1 MIVTDGDAP
10 RGRGADEMG
19 RGEQHHPRLG
29 ALQPMA
35 GHAQRNRLTEAV
47 TLGLAVLVALA
58 VVACGAQAPSG
69 GPAASGPAVSPGQ
82 AIFQNG
88 VDANGVPIP
97 RSVSQNGGG
106 MMGGG
111 TTGSGM
117 MSGSIMNRACANCHG
132 RDGHGRTTSQFTAP
146 DITYANLTDP
156 KGMLM
161 PDGTRG
167 PVYTDA
173 GIEKAVT
180 QGIDPTGS
188 HLQRPMPQWQ
198 LTNQDWSDLLAY
210 MKTLR

>member
-1 MIVTDGDAP
+1 MIVADAGGS
-10 RGRGADEMG
+10 RGQNCRDMG
-19 RGEQHHPRLG
+19 RRERHHGLEGLR
-29 ALQPMA
+29 PMA
-35 GHAQRNRLTEAV
+35 RHAQGNRLVAAV
-47 TLGLAVLVALA
+47 MLGLAVLVASA
-58 VVACGAQAPSG
+58 MVACGAQAPSG
-69 GPAASGPAVSPGQ
+69 GPVGSESTVSPGQ

-97 RSVSQNGGG
+97 RTVSQNGGG

-111 TTGSGM
+111 TPGSGM
-117 MSGSIMNRACANCHG
+117 MSGSMMNKACANCHG
-132 RDGHGRTTSQFTAP
+132 RDGHGRATSQFTAP

-188 HLQRPMPQWQ
+188 HLQWPMPRWQ
-198 LTNQDWSDLLAY
+198 LTNQEWSDLLAY
-210 MKTLR
+210 LKTLR